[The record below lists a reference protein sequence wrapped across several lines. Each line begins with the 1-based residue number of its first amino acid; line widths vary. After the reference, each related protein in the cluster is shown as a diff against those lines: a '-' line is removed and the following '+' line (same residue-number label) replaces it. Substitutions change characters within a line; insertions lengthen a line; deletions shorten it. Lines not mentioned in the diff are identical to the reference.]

1 MKIANGV
8 YQIVNIEAETFERM
22 LSRVELFADRMGLLC
37 ELYGDGD
44 IKQWLDNQDVCQ
56 LLNIS
61 KRTLQT
67 LRDNG
72 RLVYSRIG
80 HKIYYKP
87 DDVQKIL
94 PLMEEKHKQAK
105 YRGNY
110 CKKVNG
116 VKYESKN
123 YE

>member
-1 MKIANGV
+1 MKIANEV

-37 ELYGDGD
+37 ELYGDRD

-94 PLMEEKHKQAK
+94 PLMENKHRQ
-105 YRGNY
+105 
-110 CKKVNG
+110 
-116 VKYESKN
+116 SKN
-123 YE
+123 KGKQI